1 VDELDDLN
9 QAFFEEAEEQLSD
22 LEAQLD
28 ALAKSPADPTP
39 LNGAF
44 RSVHSIKGGATLV
57 GFARIAD
64 FAHAVESL
72 LHKLR
77 SQQLAVDEA
86 VVALL
91 LRSRDLL
98 HDLVRAASTNGDLPG
113 GIETTLMRQIEAYGA
128 SGIQPQTPAPSGRRI
143 LRLQLMPAADY
154 LARGGEPRDLIAA
167 LRRLGTLSVTADAT
181 GLPPL
186 ETLDPGAL
194 YLRWTMALET
204 TATTAQVREVFAASV
219 RPDEYEIIDC
229 GEPAPAASGESAT
242 ESDLQ
247 SRTLPAGEAAAGKA
261 DAVEPGAPMADGAGT
276 EPEPESGIGSAAMA
290 VEETIAPIVS
300 SIRVDLERMDKLVN
314 LVGELV
320 ISQAM
325 LAEQLHALP
334 TDQFPQLARGIEELS
349 RHARDLQEGV
359 MAMRAQPVQSLFAR
373 VPRLLR
379 ELAQQTGK
387 RLQLVSSGEDTE
399 IDKTVIEHL
408 HDPITH
414 MVRNAVDHGLELPD
428 ARIAAGKPAVGTIRL
443 VARQTGGRIVIEV
456 SDDGRGID
464 RERLRARAV
473 EAGLIARNQQLS
485 DEETDNLIFLPG
497 ISTAAAVSSISGRG
511 VGMDIVRRNIQ
522 RLGGRVMIRSVPG
535 QGATFYMSL
544 PLTLA
549 VLDGMVIR
557 VGAETYIVPLA
568 SVVESLR
575 PLAKEVHSLV
585 GGGDVLAV
593 RGEYVP
599 LVYIGEAFGIARAV
613 RDPTDGLV
621 MLVETDDGARIGLV
635 VDEIVGQQQV
645 VIKSLETNYRAVS
658 GIGGATILGN
668 GRVALIVDV
677 SGLRT
682 RLAERAFVPPREAG
696 MPAQKEQR

>member
-1 VDELDDLN
+1 VDELDELK

-22 LEAQLD
+22 LEAQLA
-28 ALAKSPADPTP
+28 ALAESPADAAS

-72 LHKLR
+72 LHRMR
-77 SQQLAVDEA
+77 SQQLAVDTA

-91 LRSRDLL
+91 LGSRDLL
-98 HDLVRAASTNGDLPG
+98 HDLVRAASTGADLADG
-113 GIETTLMRQIEAYGA
+113 AEAIFVRQIDSYAGRPIL
-128 SGIQPQTPAPSGRRI
+128 SQNPAPSPQR
-143 LRLQLMPAADY
+143 LVRLQLMPAADY
-154 LARGGEPRDLIAA
+154 LARGGDPRRLFAE
-167 LRRLGTLSVTADAT
+167 LRRHGALSVVVDTSA
-181 GLPPL
+181 LPPL
-186 ETLDPGAL
+186 EALDPGAMH
-194 YLRWTMALET
+194 LRWTMALET
-204 TATTAQVREVFAASV
+204 AATVAQLRDVFAAQA
-219 RPDEYEIIDC
+219 RADEYEIVDC
-229 GEPAPAASGESAT
+229 GSPAAAAPDSSIAVSSADVQVSAAVVDPDAA
-242 ESDLQ
+242 EPP
-247 SRTLPAGEAAAGKA
+247 PAKGDKDMSAVSPSERDTAAI
-261 DAVEPGAPMADGAGT
+261 AVEDA
-276 EPEPESGIGSAAMA
+276 
-290 VEETIAPIVS
+290 IAPIVS
-300 SIRVDLERMDKLVN
+300 SIRVDLDRMDKLVN

-334 TDQFPQLARGIEELS
+334 TGQFPQLARGIEELS

-359 MAMRAQPVQSLFAR
+359 MAMRAQPVQSLFSR

-379 ELAQQTGK
+379 ELSQHTGK

-414 MVRNAVDHGLELPD
+414 MIRNAVDHGIELPE
-428 ARIAAGKPAVGTIRL
+428 ARVTRGKPPVGTIRL
-443 VARQTGGRIVIEV
+443 VARQAGGRIIIEIA
-456 SDDGRGID
+456 DDGRGID
-464 RERLRARAV
+464 RDRLRARAV
-473 EAGLIARNQQLS
+473 EAGLIAQDRQMS
-485 DEETDNLIFLPG
+485 EEETDNLIFLPG
-497 ISTAAAVSSISGRG
+497 LSTAAAVSSISGRG

-522 RLGGRVMIRSVPG
+522 RLGGRVMIRSTPG
-535 QGATFYMSL
+535 QGAAFYMSL

-557 VGAETYIVPLA
+557 VGGETYIVPLA
-568 SVVESLR
+568 NVVESLR
-575 PLAKEVHSLV
+575 PLAKDVHTLV
-585 GGGDVLAV
+585 GGGDVLSV

-599 LVYIGEAFGIARAV
+599 LAHIGGMFGVSGAV

-621 MLVETDDGARIGLV
+621 MLVETDDGGRIGLV

-645 VIKSLETNYRAVS
+645 VIKSLETNYRAIS
-658 GIGGATILGN
+658 GVAGATILGN

-677 SGLRT
+677 SGLRA
-682 RLAERAFVPPREAG
+682 RMGGQAYAPMAEAG
-696 MPAQKEQR
+696 ARAQREQR

>member
-1 VDELDDLN
+1 VDELDDLK

-22 LEAQLD
+22 LEAQLA
-28 ALAKSPADPTP
+28 ALAKAPADTAS

-44 RSVHSIKGGATLV
+44 RSVHSIKGAATLV

-77 SQQLAVDEA
+77 SQQLAVDET

-91 LRSRDLL
+91 LSSRDLL
-98 HDLVRAASTNGDLPG
+98 HDFVRTASTGADLADG
-113 GIETTLMRQIEAYGA
+113 VELTFIRQIDAYVGRTA
-128 SGIQPQTPAPSGRRI
+128 QPQTPATSTER
-143 LRLQLMPAADY
+143 LVRLQLMPAADY
-154 LARGGEPRDLIAA
+154 LARGGEPRRLFAE
-167 LRRLGTLSVTADAT
+167 LRRLGTLSVVVDVS

-186 ETLDPGAL
+186 GALDPDAM

-204 TATTAQVREVFAASV
+204 AATVARIRDVFSADLRA
-219 RPDEYEIIDC
+219 DEYEIIDC
-229 GEPAPAASGESAT
+229 GNPAATVPATPAAVSSAQAPT
-242 ESDLQ
+242 SPTADSAARGSEAVEQ
-247 SRTLPAGEAAAGKA
+247 PAMADEKMATVPPPERDAAAITA
-261 DAVEPGAPMADGAGT
+261 DD
-276 EPEPESGIGSAAMA
+276 
-290 VEETIAPIVS
+290 TIAPIVS
-300 SIRVDLERMDKLVN
+300 SIRVDLDRMDKLVN

-359 MAMRAQPVQSLFAR
+359 MAMRAQPVRSLFTR

-414 MVRNAVDHGLELPD
+414 MIRNAADHGIERPED
-428 ARIAAGKPAVGTIRL
+428 RIARGKSPVGTIRL
-443 VARQTGGRIVIEV
+443 SARQAGGRIIIEIA
-456 SDDGRGID
+456 DDGRGFD

-473 EAGLIARNQQLS
+473 EAGLIARDQPMTD
-485 DEETDNLIFLPG
+485 DEVDNLIFQPG
-497 ISTAAAVSSISGRG
+497 LSTAAKVSSISGRG

-522 RLGGRVMIRSVPG
+522 RLGGRVMTRSTPG
-535 QGATFYMSL
+535 QGSAFYMSL

-557 VGAETYIVPLA
+557 VGDETYIVPLA
-568 SVVESLR
+568 NVVESLR
-575 PLAKEVHSLV
+575 PLAKDVHSLV
-585 GGGDVLAV
+585 GGGDILAV

-599 LVYIGEAFGIARAV
+599 LAHIGGMFGVSGAV
-613 RDPTDGLV
+613 HDPTDGLV
-621 MLVETDDGARIGLV
+621 MLVETDDGGRIGLV

-645 VIKSLETNYRAVS
+645 VIKSLETNYRAIS

-677 SGLRT
+677 SGLRARMGGQAYAPT
-682 RLAERAFVPPREAG
+682 VDAG
-696 MPAQKEQR
+696 ARTQREQR

>member
-1 VDELDDLN
+1 VDELDDLK

-22 LEAQLD
+22 LEAQLA
-28 ALAKSPADPTP
+28 ALAKAPADTAS

-44 RSVHSIKGGATLV
+44 RSVHSIKGAATLV

-77 SQQLAVDEA
+77 SQQLAVDET

-91 LRSRDLL
+91 LSSRDLL
-98 HDLVRAASTNGDLPG
+98 HDFVRTASTGADLADG
-113 GIETTLMRQIEAYGA
+113 VEVTFIRQIDAFVGRIA
-128 SGIQPQTPAPSGRRI
+128 QPQTPATSTER
-143 LRLQLMPAADY
+143 LVRLQLMPAADY
-154 LARGGEPRDLIAA
+154 LARGGEPRRLFAE
-167 LRRLGTLSVTADAT
+167 LRRLGTLSVVVDVS

-186 ETLDPGAL
+186 GALDPDAM

-204 TATTAQVREVFAASV
+204 AATVARIRDVFSADLRA
-219 RPDEYEIIDC
+219 DEYEIIDC
-229 GEPAPAASGESAT
+229 GNPAATVPATPAAVSSAQAPTSPTAESAARGS
-242 ESDLQ
+242 EAVEQ
-247 SRTLPAGEAAAGKA
+247 PAMADEKMATVPPPERDAAAITA
-261 DAVEPGAPMADGAGT
+261 DD
-276 EPEPESGIGSAAMA
+276 
-290 VEETIAPIVS
+290 TIAPIVS
-300 SIRVDLERMDKLVN
+300 SIRVDLDRMDKLVN

-359 MAMRAQPVQSLFAR
+359 MAMRAQPVRSLFTR

-414 MVRNAVDHGLELPD
+414 MIRNAADHGIERPED
-428 ARIAAGKPAVGTIRL
+428 RIARGKSPVGTIRL
-443 VARQTGGRIVIEV
+443 SARQAGGRIIIEIA
-456 SDDGRGID
+456 DDGRGFD

-473 EAGLIARNQQLS
+473 EAGLIARDQPMTD
-485 DEETDNLIFLPG
+485 DEVDNLIFQPG
-497 ISTAAAVSSISGRG
+497 LSTAAKVSSISGRG

-522 RLGGRVMIRSVPG
+522 RLGGRVMTRSTPG
-535 QGATFYMSL
+535 QGSAFYMSL

-557 VGAETYIVPLA
+557 VGDETYIVPLA
-568 SVVESLR
+568 NVVESLR
-575 PLAKEVHSLV
+575 PLAKDVHSLV
-585 GGGDVLAV
+585 GGGDILAV

-599 LVYIGEAFGIARAV
+599 LAHIGGMFGVSGAV
-613 RDPTDGLV
+613 HDPTDGLV
-621 MLVETDDGARIGLV
+621 MLVETDDGGRIGLV

-645 VIKSLETNYRAVS
+645 VIKSLETNYRAIS

-677 SGLRT
+677 SGLRARMGGQAYAPT
-682 RLAERAFVPPREAG
+682 VDAG
-696 MPAQKEQR
+696 ARTQREQR

>member
-1 VDELDDLN
+1 VDELDDLK

-22 LEAQLD
+22 LESQLA
-28 ALAKSPADPTP
+28 ALVKAPADTAS

-44 RSVHSIKGGATLV
+44 RSVHSIKGAATLV
-57 GFARIAD
+57 GFARVAE

-72 LHKLR
+72 LHRLR
-77 SQQLAVDEA
+77 SQQLAVDET

-91 LRSRDLL
+91 LGCRDLL
-98 HDLVRAASTNGDLPG
+98 HDFVRTASTGADLAEG
-113 GIETTLMRQIEAYGA
+113 VEATFIRQIDAYVGR
-128 SGIQPQTPAPSGRRI
+128 STQPEGPAAPTRR
-143 LRLQLMPAADY
+143 LVRLQLMPAADY
-154 LARGGEPRDLIAA
+154 LVRGGEPPRLFAG
-167 LRRLGTLSVTADAT
+167 LRRLGTLSVVADAS

-186 ETLDPGAL
+186 GALDPDVM
-194 YLRWTMALET
+194 YLRWTMTLET
-204 TATTAQVREVFAASV
+204 AATVEQIREVFAHLRA
-219 RPDEYEIIDC
+219 DEYEIIDC
-229 GEPAPAASGESAT
+229 GSPAATAPAAPATASGAEAPPPAT
-242 ESDLQ
+242 DEN
-247 SRTLPAGEAAAGKA
+247 AGGGLE
-261 DAVEPGAPMADGAGT
+261 AVEQTASADKAT
-276 EPEPESGIGSAAMA
+276 AAISPPEHDAAVVA
-290 VEETIAPIVS
+290 AEDAIAPIVS
-300 SIRVDLERMDKLVN
+300 SIRVDLDRMDKLVN

-359 MAMRAQPVQSLFAR
+359 MAMRAQPVRSLFTR

-387 RLQLVSSGEDTE
+387 RLQLLSSGEETE

-414 MVRNAVDHGLELPD
+414 MIRNAVDHGIELPEERA
-428 ARIAAGKPAVGTIRL
+428 ARGKPPVGTIQL
-443 VARQTGGRIVIEV
+443 SARQAGGRIVIEIA
-456 SDDGRGID
+456 DDGRGFD

-473 EAGLIARNQQLS
+473 DAGLIAHEQPMTE
-485 DEETDNLIFLPG
+485 DEIDNLIFQPG
-497 ISTAAAVSSISGRG
+497 ISTAARVSSISGRG

-522 RLGGRVMIRSVPG
+522 RLGGRVMIRSTPG
-535 QGATFYMSL
+535 QGSTFYMSL

-568 SVVESLR
+568 NVVESLR
-575 PLAKEVHSLV
+575 PPAKDVHSLV
-585 GGGDVLAV
+585 GGGDVLSV

-599 LVYIGEAFGIARAV
+599 LAHISGMFGVSGAMP
-613 RDPTDGLV
+613 DPTDGLV
-621 MLVETDDGARIGLV
+621 MLVETDDGGRIGLV

-645 VIKSLETNYRAVS
+645 VIKSLETNYRAIS
-658 GIGGATILGN
+658 GVAGATILGN

-677 SGLRT
+677 SGLRARMSGQAHAPMGET
-682 RLAERAFVPPREAG
+682 
-696 MPAQKEQR
+696 PARTQREQR

>member
-1 VDELDDLN
+1 VDELDELK

-22 LEAQLD
+22 LEAQLS
-28 ALAKSPADPTP
+28 ALAESPADAAS

-64 FAHAVESL
+64 FAHEVESL
-72 LHKLR
+72 LHRMR
-77 SQQLAVDEA
+77 SQQLAVDAA

-91 LRSRDLL
+91 LGSRDML
-98 HDLVRAASTNGDLPG
+98 HDLVRAAGTGADLADG
-113 GIETTLMRQIEAYGA
+113 AEAIYVRQIGSYAGRPL
-128 SGIQPQTPAPSGRRI
+128 QPQNPAPSPPR
-143 LRLQLMPAADY
+143 LVRLQLMPAADY
-154 LARGGEPRDLIAA
+154 LARGGDPRRLFAE
-167 LRRLGTLSVTADAT
+167 LRRHGALSVVIDTSAV
-181 GLPPL
+181 PPL
-186 ETLDPGAL
+186 EALDSGSM

-204 TATTAQVREVFAASV
+204 AATVAQLRDVFAAQA
-219 RPDEYEIIDC
+219 RADEYEIVDC
-229 GEPAPAASGESAT
+229 
-242 ESDLQ
+242 
-247 SRTLPAGEAAAGKA
+247 
-261 DAVEPGAPMADGAGT
+261 
-276 EPEPESGIGSAAMA
+276 GSAAA
-290 VEETIAPIVS
+290 TSGPAIATPSAESQVSTTIVDADADEAPTGDEDVRVASAADRETAAATPVEDTITPIVS
-300 SIRVDLERMDKLVN
+300 SIRVDLDRMDKLVN

-334 TDQFPQLARGIEELS
+334 TGQFPQLARGIEELS

-359 MAMRAQPVQSLFAR
+359 MAMRAQPVQSLFSR

-414 MVRNAVDHGLELPD
+414 MIRNAVDHGIELPE
-428 ARIAAGKPAVGTIRL
+428 ARVARGKPPVGTIRL
-443 VARQTGGRIVIEV
+443 AARQAGGRIIIEI

-464 RERLRARAV
+464 RDRLRARAV
-473 EAGLIARNQQLS
+473 EAGLIAHDRPMS
-485 DEETDNLIFLPG
+485 EEEIDNLIFLPG

-522 RLGGRVMIRSVPG
+522 RLGGRVMIRSTPG
-535 QGATFYMSL
+535 QGAAFYMSL

-557 VGAETYIVPLA
+557 VGGETYIVPLA
-568 SVVESLR
+568 NVVESLR
-575 PLAKEVHSLV
+575 PLAKDVHTLV
-585 GGGDVLAV
+585 GGGDVLSA

-599 LVYIGEAFGIARAV
+599 LAHIGGMFGVSGAI

-621 MLVETDDGARIGLV
+621 MLVETDDGGRIGLV

-645 VIKSLETNYRAVS
+645 VIKSLETNYRAIS
-658 GIGGATILGN
+658 GVAGATILGN

-677 SGLRT
+677 SGLRARMGDQAYAPMVET
-682 RLAERAFVPPREAG
+682 GARAQRE
-696 MPAQKEQR
+696 QQ